1 MKLRIAPS
9 PTGQLHIGNART
21 ALFNW
26 LYAKANNGTF
36 LVRIDDTDTE
46 RSTKEFQKDITE
58 NLKWLGLHWDEGIEV
73 GGSHDSYKQSS
84 RFDRYQEVAENL
96 LSRNLAYEDDG
107 AIRFK
112 VPNDGSIEFK
122 DYIRG
127 DMLFNLSDVEDFV
140 ILRSDKSPTYH
151 LASTVDDIDYGI
163 TIIARGEDILSST
176 PKHIM
181 LMKAMDASLPDFCH
195 LPLLFGP
202 DGKKLSK
209 RHGDT
214 SVEVFKN
221 KGILSEAMFNY
232 LCLLGWSPGNDL
244 EQFDINTAISKFDLK
259 NVLPNSAIFDEK
271 KLLWLN
277 GLYIRSTDIED
288 FQSTALSQIEND
300 IQRSLF
306 DEEKSRLLKIFPS
319 VQERIETLADLTQQV
334 MFLIDEPFVVDELDW
349 QDVNNEEAQKYLFLL
364 REEFINLDNFSLDS
378 IEIVMRKTLE
388 EINVKTKIGFQAARV
403 SITGTKISP
412 PLFES
417 VFALGREAVICLLYT
432 SPSPRDRTR
441 SRMPSSA

>member
-214 SVEVFKN
+214 SVEAFKN

-306 DEEKSRLLKIFPS
+306 DEEKSRLVKIFPS

-364 REEFINLDNFSLDS
+364 REGFIDLDNFSLDS

-417 VFALGREAVICLLYT
+417 ILALGREAVIARLAESIEKL
-432 SPSPRDRTR
+432 
-441 SRMPSSA
+441 

>member
-73 GGSHDSYKQSS
+73 GGSHHSYKQSS
-84 RFDRYQEVAENL
+84 RFGRYQEVAENL

-127 DMLFNLSDVEDFV
+127 DMSFNLSDVEDFV

-181 LMKAMDASLPDFCH
+181 LMKAMEASLPDFCH

-214 SVEVFKN
+214 SVEAFKN
-221 KGILSEAMFNY
+221 KGILTEAMFNY

-277 GLYIRSTDIED
+277 GLYIRSTDIEN

-300 IQRSLF
+300 IQRGLF

-319 VQERIETLADLTQQV
+319 VQGRIETLADLTQQV

-364 REEFINLDNFSLDS
+364 REEFIKLDNFSLDS
-378 IEIVMRKTLE
+378 IEIIMRKTLA
-388 EINVKTKIGFQAARV
+388 EINIKTKVGFQAARV

-417 VFALGREAVICLLYT
+417 VFALGKQAVIARLAESIEKL
-432 SPSPRDRTR
+432 
-441 SRMPSSA
+441 

>member
-214 SVEVFKN
+214 SVEAFKN

-378 IEIVMRKTLE
+378 IESVMRKTLE

-417 VFALGREAVICLLYT
+417 ILALGREAVIARLAESIEKL
-432 SPSPRDRTR
+432 
-441 SRMPSSA
+441 

>member
-46 RSTKEFQKDITE
+46 RSTSEYQKDIIE
-58 NLKWLGLHWDEGIEV
+58 NLKWLGLNWDEGIEV
-73 GGSHDSYKQSS
+73 GGSHGSYKQSS

-107 AIRFK
+107 AIRFR
-112 VPNDGSIEFK
+112 VPNDGLIEFE

-127 DMLFNLSDVEDFV
+127 KMSFNLSDVEDFV

-151 LASTVDDIDYGI
+151 LASTVDDLDYGI
-163 TIIARGEDILSST
+163 TIIARGEYILSST

-181 LMKAMDASLPDFCH
+181 LFQAMDANLPDFCH

-214 SVEVFKN
+214 SVEAFKS

-244 EQFDINTAISKFDLK
+244 EKFNIDTAINKFDLK

-277 GLYIRSTDIED
+277 GLYIRSTDTKD
-288 FQSTALSQIEND
+288 FQAKALSQIEND
-300 IQRSLF
+300 IARELF
-306 DEEKSRLLKIFPS
+306 DEEKSRLIKIFPS
-319 VQERIETLADLTQQV
+319 VQERIETLADLTHQI
-334 MFLIDEPFVVDELDW
+334 MFLIDEPFNVDTLDW
-349 QDVNNEEAQKYLFLL
+349 QDVNSEEAQKYLFLL
-364 REEFINLDNFSLDS
+364 REELIKLDNFTLEI
-378 IEIVMRKTLE
+378 IETIMRKILK
-388 EINVKTKIGFQAARV
+388 EINVKPKVGFQAVRV

-417 VFALGREAVICLLYT
+417 IFALGKQAVIARLAESIEKL
-432 SPSPRDRTR
+432 
-441 SRMPSSA
+441 

>member
-46 RSTKEFQKDITE
+46 RSTKEFQKDIIE

-181 LMKAMDASLPDFCH
+181 LMKAMDTSLPDFCH

-214 SVEVFKN
+214 SVEAFKN

-306 DEEKSRLLKIFPS
+306 DEEKSRLLNIFPS

-388 EINVKTKIGFQAARV
+388 EINVKTKVGFQAARV

-417 VFALGREAVICLLYT
+417 IFALGREAVIARLAESIEKL
-432 SPSPRDRTR
+432 
-441 SRMPSSA
+441 

>member
-46 RSTKEFQKDITE
+46 RSTSEYQKDIIE
-58 NLKWLGLHWDEGIEV
+58 NLKWLGLNWDEGIEV
-73 GGSHDSYKQSS
+73 GGSHGSYKQSS

-96 LSRNLAYEDDG
+96 LTRNLAYEDNG

-112 VPNDGSIEFK
+112 VPNDGSIEFE

-127 DMLFNLSDVEDFV
+127 KMLFNLSDIEDFV

-151 LASTVDDIDYGI
+151 LASTVDDLDYGI

-181 LMKAMDASLPDFCH
+181 LLKAMDANLPDFCH

-214 SVEVFKN
+214 SVEAFKS

-232 LCLLGWSPGNDL
+232 LCLLGWSAGNDL
-244 EQFDINTAISKFDLK
+244 EQFDIDTAIDKFDLK

-277 GLYIRSTDIED
+277 GLYIRSTDTED
-288 FQSTALSQIEND
+288 FQAKALSQIEND
-300 IQRSLF
+300 IERALF
-306 DEEKSRLLKIFPS
+306 DEEKSRLIKIFPS
-319 VQERIETLADLTQQV
+319 VQERIETLADLTPQI
-334 MFLIDEPFVVDELDW
+334 MFLVDEAFNVDDLDW
-349 QDVNNEEAQKYLFLL
+349 QDVNSEEAQKYLFLL
-364 REEFINLDNFSLDS
+364 REELKKLDNFSLET
-378 IEIVMRKTLE
+378 IETVMRKILE
-388 EINVKTKIGFQAARV
+388 EINVKPKVGFQAVRV

-417 VFALGREAVICLLYT
+417 IFALGKGAVIARLAESIEKL
-432 SPSPRDRTR
+432 
-441 SRMPSSA
+441 

>member
-36 LVRIDDTDTE
+36 LVRIDDTDVE
-46 RSTKEFQKDITE
+46 RSTHEFQKDITE
-58 NLKWLGLHWDEGIEV
+58 NLKWLGLNWDEGIEV
-73 GGSHDSYKQSS
+73 GGSKDSYKQSS
-84 RFDRYQEVAENL
+84 RFDRYQEVAEDL

-122 DYIRG
+122 DYVRG
-127 DMLFNLSDVEDFV
+127 EMSFNLSDVEDFV

-151 LASTVDDIDYGI
+151 LASTVDDIDYEI

-214 SVEVFKN
+214 SVEAFKN
-221 KGILSEAMFNY
+221 KGILSDAMFNY

-277 GLYIRSTDIED
+277 GLYIRSTIIED

-300 IQRSLF
+300 IQRELF
-306 DEEKSRLLKIFPS
+306 DDEKSRLSIILPL
-319 VQERIETLADLTQQV
+319 VQERIETLTDLTQQI

-349 QDVNNEEAQKYLFLL
+349 QDVNNDEAQKYLFSL
-364 REEFINLDNFSLDS
+364 REEFINLDNFSLES
-378 IEIVMRKTLE
+378 IEMIMRKTLE
-388 EINVKTKIGFQAARV
+388 EINVKTKVGFQAARV

-417 VFALGREAVICLLYT
+417 IFALGKEASIARLAESIEKL
-432 SPSPRDRTR
+432 
-441 SRMPSSA
+441 

>member
-36 LVRIDDTDTE
+36 LVRIDDTDIE
-46 RSTKEFQKDITE
+46 RSTNEFQKDIIE
-58 NLKWLGLHWDEGIEV
+58 NLKWLGLYWDEGIEV
-73 GGSHDSYKQSS
+73 GGSQDSYKQSS
-84 RFDRYQEVAENL
+84 RFDRYQEVAEDL

-122 DYIRG
+122 DYVRG
-127 DMLFNLSDVEDFV
+127 EMSFNLSDVEDFV

-151 LASTVDDIDYGI
+151 LASTVDDIDYEI

-214 SVEVFKN
+214 SVEAFKN
-221 KGILSEAMFNY
+221 RGILSEAMFNY

-277 GLYIRSTDIED
+277 GLYIRSSDIED
-288 FQSTALSQIEND
+288 FQATALLQIEND
-300 IQRSLF
+300 IQRDLF
-306 DEEKSRLLKIFPS
+306 DEEKNRLSIIFPS

-349 QDVNNEEAQKYLFLL
+349 QDVNNEEAQKYLFSL
-364 REEFINLDNFSLDS
+364 REEFINLDKFSLES
-378 IEIVMRKTLE
+378 IETIMRKILE
-388 EINVKTKIGFQAARV
+388 EINVKTKVGFQAARV

-417 VFALGREAVICLLYT
+417 IFALGKEAVIARLAESIEKL
-432 SPSPRDRTR
+432 
-441 SRMPSSA
+441 

>member
-214 SVEVFKN
+214 SVEAFKN
-221 KGILSEAMFNY
+221 KGILSQAMFNY

-306 DEEKSRLLKIFPS
+306 DDEKSRLLKIFPS

-417 VFALGREAVICLLYT
+417 ILALGREAVIARLAESIEKL
-432 SPSPRDRTR
+432 
-441 SRMPSSA
+441 

>member
-214 SVEVFKN
+214 SVEAFKN

-334 MFLIDEPFVVDELDW
+334 MFLIDEPFVVNELDW

-388 EINVKTKIGFQAARV
+388 GINVKTKIGFQAARV

-417 VFALGREAVICLLYT
+417 IFALGREAVIARLAESIEKL
-432 SPSPRDRTR
+432 
-441 SRMPSSA
+441 

>member
-84 RFDRYQEVAENL
+84 RFDRYQEVAEDL

-214 SVEVFKN
+214 SVEAFKN

-306 DEEKSRLLKIFPS
+306 DEEKSRLLNIFPS

-417 VFALGREAVICLLYT
+417 IFALGREAVIARLAESIEKL
-432 SPSPRDRTR
+432 
-441 SRMPSSA
+441 

>member
-1 MKLRIAPS
+1 M
-9 PTGQLHIGNART
+9 
-21 ALFNW
+21 
-26 LYAKANNGTF
+26 YAKANNGTF

-214 SVEVFKN
+214 SVEAFKN

-306 DEEKSRLLKIFPS
+306 EDEKSRLLKIFPS

-378 IEIVMRKTLE
+378 IEIIMRKTLE

-417 VFALGREAVICLLYT
+417 IFALGREAVIARLAESIEKL
-432 SPSPRDRTR
+432 
-441 SRMPSSA
+441 

>member
-46 RSTKEFQKDITE
+46 RSTEEFQKDITE

-73 GGSHDSYKQSS
+73 GGSHDSYKQSL

-214 SVEVFKN
+214 SVEAFKN

-306 DEEKSRLLKIFPS
+306 DDEKSRLLKIFPS

-417 VFALGREAVICLLYT
+417 IFALGREAVIARLAESIEKL
-432 SPSPRDRTR
+432 
-441 SRMPSSA
+441 

>member
-46 RSTKEFQKDITE
+46 RSTSEYQKDITD
-58 NLKWLGLHWDEGIEV
+58 NLRWLGFHWDEGIEV
-73 GGSHDSYKQSS
+73 GDSNDTYKQSS
-84 RFDRYQEVAENL
+84 RFDRYREVAENL
-96 LSRNLAYEDDG
+96 LSKNLAYEDDG

-112 VPNDGSIEFK
+112 VPNDGSIEFN

-127 DMLFNLSDVEDFV
+127 EMSFNLSDVEDFV

-151 LASTVDDIDYGI
+151 LASTVDDVDYGI

-181 LMKAMDASLPDFCH
+181 LMKSMNAALPDFCH

-214 SVEVFKN
+214 SVEAFRK
-221 KGILSEAMFNY
+221 KGILSDAMFNY
-232 LCLLGWSPGNDL
+232 LCLLGWSPGNDV

-277 GLYIRSTDIED
+277 GLYIRSTNIED
-288 FQSTALSQIEND
+288 FQVTALSQIEKD
-300 IQRSLF
+300 IHRELF
-306 DEEKSRLLKIFPS
+306 DEEKSRLSKIFPS
-319 VQERIETLADLTQQV
+319 VQERIETLADLTEQV
-334 MFLIDEPFVVDELDW
+334 MFLIDEPFIIDELDW
-349 QDVNNEEAQKYLFLL
+349 QDVNNEEAQNYLFLL
-364 REEFINLDNFSLDS
+364 REEFIKLDDFSLEI
-378 IEIVMRKTLE
+378 IEMTMRKLLE
-388 EINVKTKIGFQAARV
+388 EINVKTKVGFQATRV

-417 VFALGREAVICLLYT
+417 IFALGRDTVIARLAESIEKL
-432 SPSPRDRTR
+432 
-441 SRMPSSA
+441 

>member
-46 RSTKEFQKDITE
+46 RSTKEYETDIIS
-58 NLKWLGLHWDEGIEV
+58 NLRWLGLDWDEGVEV
-73 GGSHDSYKQSS
+73 GGPHGKYRQSL
-84 RFDRYQEVAENL
+84 RFNRYQEVAEVL
-96 LSRNLAYEDDG
+96 LSQGKAYEDQG

-112 VPNDGSIEFK
+112 VPKDGSIQFN
-122 DYIRG
+122 DLVRG
-127 DMLFNLSDVEDFV
+127 EMSFNFSDVEDFV

-151 LASTVDDIDYGI
+151 LASTLDDIDYEI

-176 PKHIM
+176 PKHM
-181 LMKAMDASLPDFCH
+181 LLMQALDANLPKFCH

-209 RHGDT
+209 RHGDN
-214 SVEVFKN
+214 SVQAFKE
-221 KGILSEAMFNY
+221 KGILKDAMINY
-232 LCLLGWSPGNDL
+232 LCLLGWSPGDDL
-244 EQFDINTAISKFDLK
+244 EKFNLETAMEKFDL
-259 NVLPNSAIFDEK
+259 NDVLPNSAIFDDK

-277 GLYIRSTDIED
+277 GLYIRSESNEEFTTEAIEKIT
-288 FQSTALSQIEND
+288 QSL
-300 IQRSLF
+300 QREIF
-306 DEEKSRLLKIFPS
+306 EDELKRIKLILPA
-319 VQERIETLADLTQQV
+319 VQERIETLNDIKEQI
-334 MFLIDEPFVVDELDW
+334 MFLLDEPFMVDNEDW
-349 QDVNNEEAQKYLFLL
+349 ISVNSEEAQAYLAKI
-364 REEFINLDNFSLDS
+364 RSEFIDLENFSLENIEKVMRNS
-378 IEIVMRKTLE
+378 IESLGI
-388 EINVKTKIGFQAARV
+388 KTKVGFQAARV

-417 VFALGREAVICLLYT
+417 IFALGREGTIARLAQSIENLQQLIIKILY
-432 SPSPRDRTR
+432 S
-441 SRMPSSA
+441 